1 MPLCQCTQTAWL
13 TLGWLMIKVLV
24 VDDSILI
31 RKVLCEIFAAA
42 PGIEVIGTAEDPFI
56 ARDKIKQLNPD
67 VVTLDIEM
75 PKMDGITFLKNLMR
89 LKPMP
94 VVMISTL
101 TQKGAPATLQA
112 MEYGAVDYV
121 GKPSADKP
129 ELLANYAK
137 EIIDKVKIAS
147 VANIARLELQATR
160 APMVNKAPQ
169 KIGKLSNKVIAIG
182 ASTGGTEAI
191 RELLMMMPADSPPIV
206 ITQHIPPVFSASFA
220 KRLDGLVEMNVCEA
234 SDGDKLMVGHVYIA
248 PGDKHLEVT
257 RKGGLLYCKVYS
269 GERVNLHLPS
279 VEVLFNSI
287 TELCAKNTI
296 GVMLTGMGADGSH
309 AMLPM
314 KNAGCHTIIQD
325 ENSSVVWGMPG
336 AAAAI
341 GAGDKILPLHDIADH
356 IIFQLKRTP

>member
-1 MPLCQCTQTAWL
+1 
-13 TLGWLMIKVLV
+13 MIKVLV
-24 VDDSILI
+24 VDDSALI
-31 RKVLCEIFAAA
+31 RKVLCEMFSAD
-42 PGIEVIGTAEDPFI
+42 PGIEVIGTAADPFI

-121 GKPSADKP
+121 GKPSNDKP
-129 ELLANYAK
+129 ELLANYAQ
-137 EIIDKVKIAS
+137 EIIAKVKMAS
-147 VANIARLELQATR
+147 VANIGRLEIQATR
-160 APMVNKAPQ
+160 APLVIKSPP
-169 KIGKLSNKVIAIG
+169 KIGKLSNKIIAIG

-206 ITQHIPPVFSASFA
+206 ITQHIPPVFSTSFA
-220 KRLDGLVEMNVCEA
+220 KRLDGLVPMNVSEA
-234 SDGDKLMVGHVYIA
+234 RDGDKLMAGHVYIA
-248 PGDKHLEVT
+248 PGDKHLAVSK
-257 RKGGLLYCKVYS
+257 KGGLLYCRVFS
-269 GERVNLHLPS
+269 GERVNLHIPS

-287 TELCAKNTI
+287 TELCAKNAV

-314 KNAGCHTIIQD
+314 KNAGCYTIIQD
-325 ENSSVVWGMPG
+325 ENTSVVWGMPG
-336 AAAAI
+336 AAAAV
-341 GAGDKILPLHDIADH
+341 GAGDKILPLQEIAGH
-356 IIFQLKRTP
+356 IILQLKR

>member
-1 MPLCQCTQTAWL
+1 
-13 TLGWLMIKVLV
+13 MIKVLI

-31 RKVLCEIFAAA
+31 QKVLCQIFESAH
-42 PGIEVIGTAEDPFI
+42 GIEVVGTAEDPLI

-121 GKPSADKP
+121 GKPSADNP
-129 ELLANYAK
+129 ELLAQYAQ
-137 EIIDKVKIAS
+137 EIIEKVKMAS
-147 VANIARLELQATR
+147 VANISRLEQQASR
-160 APMVNKAPQ
+160 APMASKPVA
-169 KIGKLSNKVIAIG
+169 KIGHVSNKLIAIG

-191 RELLMMMPADSPPIV
+191 RELLQMMPADSPPII

-220 KRLDGLVEMNVCEA
+220 KRLDGMLPMSVCEA
-234 SDGDKLMVGHVYIA
+234 SNGDKLLGGHVYIA
-248 PGDKHLEVT
+248 PGDKHLEVVK
-257 RKGGLLYCKVYS
+257 KGGLLYCNVFD

-279 VEVLFNSI
+279 VEVLFNSV
-287 TELCAKNTI
+287 TRHCANITI
-296 GVMLTGMGADGSH
+296 GVMLTGMGADGSS
-309 AMLPM
+309 AMLDM
-314 KNAGCHTIIQD
+314 KNAGCYTVIQD
-325 ENSSVVWGMPG
+325 ENTSVVWGMPG
-336 AAAAI
+336 AAAAL
-341 GAGDKILPLHDIADH
+341 GAGDKILPLQNIAGH
-356 IIFQLKRTP
+356 IVTQLKRK